1 MGIMGSIRFC
11 DKMSHWVQPPDAE
24 NRMSGGV
31 AEVTGEIP
39 SPRADRVL
47 LCRLKHL
54 ANQIILYKKSFCY
67 SDQRACR
74 FSGINLFRG
83 DAPSYFHKVV
93 LIRHWM
99 IRALAINKAT

>member
-39 SPRADRVL
+39 SPRADRF
-47 LCRLKHL
+47 RHNERKHGK
-54 ANQIILYKKSFCY
+54 AF
-67 SDQRACR
+67 SDTI
-74 FSGINLFRG
+74 GI
-83 DAPSYFHKVV
+83 
-93 LIRHWM
+93 
-99 IRALAINKAT
+99 

>member
-47 LCRLKHL
+47 STTKTFAGTACE
-54 ANQIILYKKSFCY
+54 
-67 SDQRACR
+67 QRW
-74 FSGINLFRG
+74 S
-83 DAPSYFHKVV
+83 
-93 LIRHWM
+93 
-99 IRALAINKAT
+99 

>member
-39 SPRADRVL
+39 SPRADRVW
-47 LCRLKHL
+47 L
-54 ANQIILYKKSFCY
+54 AVQTLIHVKPLPDSPQN
-67 SDQRACR
+67 
-74 FSGINLFRG
+74 FR
-83 DAPSYFHKVV
+83 
-93 LIRHWM
+93 
-99 IRALAINKAT
+99 

>member
-1 MGIMGSIRFC
+1 
-11 DKMSHWVQPPDAE
+11 MSHWVQPPDAE

-54 ANQIILYKKSFCY
+54 ANQ
-67 SDQRACR
+67 
-74 FSGINLFRG
+74 
-83 DAPSYFHKVV
+83 
-93 LIRHWM
+93 
-99 IRALAINKAT
+99 NKF